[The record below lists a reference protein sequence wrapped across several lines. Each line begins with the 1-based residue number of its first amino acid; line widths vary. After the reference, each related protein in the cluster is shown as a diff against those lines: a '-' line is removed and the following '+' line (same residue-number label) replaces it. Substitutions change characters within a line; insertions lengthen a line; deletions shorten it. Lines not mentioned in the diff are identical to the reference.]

1 MTVGH
6 GAMIYSAPK
15 PHTKNQTVK
24 VDVHSF
30 GVLLCEMCIR
40 ELPEPEKRD
49 EQVAMVTNRAL
60 RALIR
65 RCLKH
70 DPEARL
76 SMEGII
82 GELEQPI
89 TL

>member
-1 MTVGH
+1 
-6 GAMIYSAPK
+6 
-15 PHTKNQTVK
+15 
-24 VDVHSF
+24 
-30 GVLLCEMCIR
+30 MCIR

-49 EQVAMVTNRAL
+49 EQVTMVTNRAL

-70 DPEARL
+70 DPEGRL

-82 GELEQPI
+82 GELEQPM
-89 TL
+89 